1 MTGQGTVEYTSRE
14 RMALAIFAV
23 VGAIGLNGV
32 FLYGLF
38 VRPELIGDALSNPV
52 ACAFVIEALALVG
65 LLAYL
70 LDRWGVSRVHW
81 GWFVLLSLA
90 GGLAFAL
97 PAVLLV
103 TRRRRDGEAS

>member
-1 MTGQGTVEYTSRE
+1 MRGQGTVEYTSGE
-14 RMALAIFAV
+14 RTALTIIAV
-23 VGAIGLNGV
+23 IGAVGLNGV

-38 VRPELIGDALSNPV
+38 VRPELIMAVLTNPV
-52 ACAFVIEALALVG
+52 ACAFVIEALVLTG

-70 LDRWGVSRVHW
+70 LDKWGVSRVHW

-97 PAVLLV
+97 PVVLLASG
-103 TRRRRDGEAS
+103 RGRDSAA